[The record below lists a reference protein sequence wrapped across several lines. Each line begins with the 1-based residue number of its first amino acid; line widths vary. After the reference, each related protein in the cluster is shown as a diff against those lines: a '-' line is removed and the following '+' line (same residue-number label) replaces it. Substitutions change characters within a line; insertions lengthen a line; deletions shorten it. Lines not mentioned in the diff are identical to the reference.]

1 MDNLSI
7 DNKNEQLTAIAKSDA
22 MDNQSNEQSSD
33 ATLPWFERIITVLKE
48 LGGSA
53 TRKEAHERLYEKYGI
68 TSEDLSITRGVTK
81 LVKVTHDIDWA
92 RQVLVFAGYIDNSV
106 RGRWALTE
114 KGNTS
119 PMNMDIAIA
128 IKRNQVKALR
138 KGEIHYWIY
147 SPGEQA
153 RLWDD
158 FRVEGIMGIG
168 WDGIGDLSEYNSKS
182 DIKTALQELFS
193 DNKSHKNDT
202 HALWEFANKVAIG
215 DVIFVK
221 KGSSLVLGRGI
232 VESDY
237 IFDDE
242 RDEYKNIREVKWTHS
257 GNWEHPGQAAQK
269 TLTDITSY
277 TDYVEKLEALFRD
290 EEEVEDDKPEIDY
303 DVYAQREFLKDVYIS
318 EKRYNTLK
326 SLLLRKKNIILQG
339 S

>member
-128 IKRNQVKALR
+128 IKRNQVKILR
-138 KGEIHYWIY
+138 KDEIRYWIFT
-147 SPGEQA
+147 PGEQA
-153 RLWDD
+153 RLWDE

-168 WDGIGDLSEYNSKS
+168 WDGIGNLSEYSSKN
-182 DIKTALQELFS
+182 DIKPLCKDYFRMINLTKTTLMPCGNLQTKCL
-193 DNKSHKNDT
+193 
-202 HALWEFANKVAIG
+202 
-215 DVIFVK
+215 
-221 KGSSLVLGRGI
+221 
-232 VESDY
+232 
-237 IFDDE
+237 
-242 RDEYKNIREVKWTHS
+242 
-257 GNWEHPGQAAQK
+257 
-269 TLTDITSY
+269 
-277 TDYVEKLEALFRD
+277 
-290 EEEVEDDKPEIDY
+290 
-303 DVYAQREFLKDVYIS
+303 
-318 EKRYNTLK
+318 
-326 SLLLRKKNIILQG
+326 
-339 S
+339 